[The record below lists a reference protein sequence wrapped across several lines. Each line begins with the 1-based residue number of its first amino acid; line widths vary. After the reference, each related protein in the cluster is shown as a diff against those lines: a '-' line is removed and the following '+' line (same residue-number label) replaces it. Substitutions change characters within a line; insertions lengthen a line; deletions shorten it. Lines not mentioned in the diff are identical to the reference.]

1 MKRNELVEKIIA
13 EIESDGA
20 YFQEV
25 DGHTDFVKGIT
36 RCLHVIEDMYKKW
49 QEENDE

>member
-1 MKRNELVEKIIA
+1 MKRDKLVEKIIE
-13 EIESDGA
+13 EIQSDGA

-25 DGHTDFVKGIT
+25 DGRTDFVKGIT

-49 QEENDE
+49 QEESDE

>member
-13 EIESDGA
+13 EIESNGA

-25 DGHTDFVKGIT
+25 DGRTDFVKGIT
-36 RCLHVIEDMYKKW
+36 CCLHVIEDMYKEW
-49 QEENDE
+49 QEGNDE